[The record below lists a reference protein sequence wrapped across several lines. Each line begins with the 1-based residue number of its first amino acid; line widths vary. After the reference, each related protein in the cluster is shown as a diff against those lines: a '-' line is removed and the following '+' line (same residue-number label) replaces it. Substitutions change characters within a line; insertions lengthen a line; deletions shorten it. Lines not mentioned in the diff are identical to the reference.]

1 MKTYYLFFMFL
12 LGCSNTLHSATSVKV
27 AIPEQNFPIF
37 DTEKIINQI
46 STGMTK
52 EQVINILGTPLT
64 LEADRNKECLTYPLT
79 TVQRTEFVLLFED
92 GILTKF
98 NKSQKCVDLF
108 K

>member
-1 MKTYYLFFMFL
+1 ML
-12 LGCSNTLHSATSVKV
+12 LAGCSSTLHSATSVKV
-27 AIPEQNFPIF
+27 AIPEQDFPIF
-37 DTEKIINQI
+37 DTEKIISQL

-52 EQVINILGTPLT
+52 AQVINILGTPLT

-79 TVQRTEFVLLFED
+79 TVERTEFILLFEN

-98 NKSQKCVDLF
+98 NKSQKCIDLF